1 MSEGSLDQFASS
13 SHKQT
18 SKHKED
24 VMFLIKD
31 MFLLGMSEFAKT
43 LGTVFS
49 APAHGKNQISLELDK
64 WEDELIQQRQW

>member
-1 MSEGSLDQFASS
+1 MSDSSLDQFASS

-18 SKHKED
+18 TKHKED

-49 APAHGKNQISLELDK
+49 APSHGKNQISLELDK
-64 WEDELIQQRQW
+64 REDELIQQRQW